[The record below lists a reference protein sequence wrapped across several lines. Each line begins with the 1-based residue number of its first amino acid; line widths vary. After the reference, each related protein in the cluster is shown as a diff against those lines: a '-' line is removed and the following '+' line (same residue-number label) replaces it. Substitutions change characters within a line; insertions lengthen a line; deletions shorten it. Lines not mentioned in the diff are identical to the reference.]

1 MPMGLLPDSDPK
13 TISLRLIATAA
24 AAASAVAAAAASA
37 VAAATNVAAASAAT
51 TAIAVAPTAVTKP
64 APTPALAHSVA
75 GRLRVQHR
83 QRHPHWRR
91 FQRPVARLR
100 AVHEDQCDA
109 GRATRVR
116 AQERFNV
123 PLLLV
128 RLRCLARG
136 A

>member
-13 TISLRLIATAA
+13 TITLRLIITAA
-24 AAASAVAAAAASA
+24 
-37 VAAATNVAAASAAT
+37 AAT

-64 APTPALAHSVA
+64 APAPALAHSVA
-75 GRLRVQHR
+75 GRLRVQYR

-116 AQERFNV
+116 AHERLKV
-123 PLLLV
+123 PLLLG
-128 RLRCLARG
+128 RLR
-136 A
+136 